1 MELRNSGCANMENWI
16 TLSLCCSQH
25 EERISNAW
33 RYHRA
38 RFALSEKQLSLQE
51 ICCKMK
57 WTSLF
62 WRLSSGPKHNL
73 LKPVVTFKESSA
85 TDPCFGVESQAEENH
100 WGSVILMSC
109 VWESF
114 VKIFKNFDYLSH
126 FSPWLSVMIPV
137 LLLNTLS
144 FPRIAFN
151 KPAQL

>member
-85 TDPCFGVESQAEENH
+85 TDPCFGAESQQKRIIEVQSFSWAVFEKVLWKSSKTLTTYH
-100 WGSVILMSC
+100 ISVLDC
-109 VWESF
+109 
-114 VKIFKNFDYLSH
+114 
-126 FSPWLSVMIPV
+126 
-137 LLLNTLS
+137 
-144 FPRIAFN
+144 
-151 KPAQL
+151 Q